1 MIYAASSRHF
11 NAYLTAPTRPAPAE
25 FSSAAKAA
33 SDAATAASV
42 AALAAQ
48 EASGAPQGVLS
59 AHHIVAE
66 FAGVQVPGPHAR
78 FVTQRYMR
86 YAQVN
91 KELSLP
97 PQDEWHTPVGAKA
110 DTQSAAIAEEAE
122 GALSQVIAS
131 LKPGDLVEIEWVQ
144 VALGNGR
151 QIRACQ
157 KMERLTADG
166 VAAAEAKYPEVQ
178 ILGLDSATEAL
189 LERAGADPAA
199 RSACHNAMQEPALA
213 EALKEMART
222 GRPPA
227 GTRTTDLRAHAL
239 WATLIARGVRL
250 ELDCPECEVFGE
262 PAGDPRAPVP
272 IL

>member
-1 MIYAASSRHF
+1 MRSDQTLVQLVA
-11 NAYLTAPTRPAPAE
+11 TTRNQLGE
-25 FSSAAKAA
+25 LITGDELK
-33 SDAATAASV
+33 
-42 AALAAQ
+42 Q
-48 EASGAPQGVLS
+48 
-59 AHHIVAE
+59 I
-66 FAGVQVPGPHAR
+66 AR
-78 FVTQRYMR
+78 
-86 YAQVN
+86 
-91 KELSLP
+91 KC
-97 PQDEWHTPVGAKA
+97 G
-110 DTQSAAIAEEAE
+110 
-122 GALSQVIAS
+122 
-131 LKPGDLVEIEWVQ
+131 
-144 VALGNGR
+144 
-151 QIRACQ
+151 
-157 KMERLTADG
+157 G

-272 IL
+272 ML